1 MIRIITAETARYYE
15 AQAAKARNVPFLEHQ
30 MREAK
35 DDVAMW
41 KAQSADYLKQRDEEH
56 ALNAQLVRE
65 LREAGARL
73 RGQQAEFDRQM
84 DEARKP
90 VVDMLT
96 DLLDR
101 LNHPVQGAEF
111 RKELALRVVEKWVE
125 KLTPEDHDSPL
136 GLILRIITDTK
147 EAGDPGET
155 APPAPEAR
163 LPEADPGLVGQMR
176 DAALLKGPDPFPGV
190 G

>member
-1 MIRIITAETARYYE
+1 MIRIITTAAARYYE
-15 AQAAKARNVPFLEHQ
+15 DQAQKANSVPFLEHQ
-30 MREAK
+30 LREAK
-35 DDVAMW
+35 EDVAMW
-41 KAQSADYLKQRDEEH
+41 KAQSEDYLKQRDEEH

-73 RGQQAEFDRQM
+73 GGQQAEFDQQL

-90 VVDMLT
+90 IVDMLT

-101 LNHPVQGAEF
+101 LDHPVQGAEF
-111 RKELALRVVEKWVE
+111 RKELALRVLERWVE

-136 GLILRIITDTK
+136 GLILRIVTDTK
-147 EAGDPGET
+147 QPGDPGES

-163 LPEADPGLVGQMR
+163 LPKADPGLIGQMR
-176 DAALLKGPDPFPGV
+176 DAALLKGPAPFPGI